1 MSPLGFHG
9 MLRRSTAPYRFAG
22 RLIPVL
28 TLALS
33 TVALGCGEDAQ
44 APTAAEDTAPA
55 LATGAAVA
63 PLSFRQVSAGSYHS
77 CGVTTADKVYCWG
90 LNRDGELGDGTTT
103 DRLTPVAVRGGLSVR
118 TVSAGTFHTCAV
130 TTDQRAYCWGWNGEG
145 QLGIVGA
152 GNVRLGPA
160 AVAGGRRFAG
170 VRAGY
175 RHTCGVTTADK
186 AFCWGENGSG
196 QLGDGTTTSRREPVA
211 VARGL
216 AFTSVV
222 AGTDHTCGR
231 TTNSNAWCWGANSF
245 GQLGNASFQPA
256 LKPAL
261 VARAVPFSH
270 VSAGDGHSCGV
281 ADKVVYCWGSNSHG
295 QLGDGSTAPRAT
307 PVAALAQGFFAGA
320 GAGGDHSCS
329 ITEAGAMYCWGFNAL
344 GQVGDGTAGNDR
356 LTPVPVTGGLQFAS
370 FNAGAGHNCAVTT
383 DHRAYCWG
391 WNGQGQLGNG
401 ESGNSWA
408 VPVRV
413 GGG

>member
-1 MSPLGFHG
+1 MSPLGVHG
-9 MLRRSTAPYRFAG
+9 MPRRSTALNRVTG
-22 RLIPVL
+22 RLIPAL

-33 TVALGCGEDAQ
+33 MAALGCGEDAQ
-44 APTAAEDTAPA
+44 SPTPAEEISPA
-55 LATGAAVA
+55 LATGAAVI

-103 DRLTPVAVRGGLSVR
+103 DRLKPVAVRGGLSVR

-152 GNVRLGPA
+152 GNLRLGPA
-160 AVAGGRRFAG
+160 AVAGGRRFAS

-175 RHTCGVTTADK
+175 HHTCGVTPADK
-186 AFCWGENGSG
+186 AFCWGENISG

-231 TTNSNAWCWGANSF
+231 TTNSNAWCWGANGS

-261 VARAVPFSH
+261 VQRAVPFSH

-281 ADKVVYCWGSNSHG
+281 ADKVVYCWG
-295 QLGDGSTAPRAT
+295 
-307 PVAALAQGFFAGA
+307 
-320 GAGGDHSCS
+320 
-329 ITEAGAMYCWGFNAL
+329 FNAL

-356 LTPVPVTGGLQFAS
+356 VTPVPVTGGLQFAT
-370 FNAGAGHNCAVTT
+370 FNAGLAHNCAVTT

-401 ESGNSWA
+401 QSGNSYA